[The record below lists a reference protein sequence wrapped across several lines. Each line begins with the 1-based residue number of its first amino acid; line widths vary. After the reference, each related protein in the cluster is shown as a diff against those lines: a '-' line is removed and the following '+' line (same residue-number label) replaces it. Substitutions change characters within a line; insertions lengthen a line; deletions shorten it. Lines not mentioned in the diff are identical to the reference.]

1 MHRRQDAAVRRTK
14 DGAAPCYNRTM
25 KRALPTVLVAVV
37 GVGLGL
43 YASRDVWR
51 RYHDERRDA
60 DQARTEM
67 RAAELRKADLQ
78 RQKADL
84 ESEAGR
90 ERLARERGWIKPGET
105 RL

>member
-1 MHRRQDAAVRRTK
+1 
-14 DGAAPCYNRTM
+14 M
-25 KRALPTVLVAVV
+25 KRVLPTVIFAAI

-43 YASRDVWR
+43 YASRGVWAR
-51 RYHDERRDA
+51 VHDEKRQA
-60 DQARTEM
+60 DEARAEM
-67 RAAELRKADLQ
+67 QAAELRKADLQ

-90 ERLARERGWIKPGET
+90 ERLARERGWTKPGET

>member
-1 MHRRQDAAVRRTK
+1 
-14 DGAAPCYNRTM
+14 M
-25 KRALPTVLVAVV
+25 KRALPTVLVAVI
-37 GVGLGL
+37 GVGIGL

-51 RYHDERRDA
+51 RYRDERRDA
-60 DQARTEM
+60 DQARIEM
-67 RAAELRKADLQ
+67 RAAEVRKADLQ

>member
-1 MHRRQDAAVRRTK
+1 
-14 DGAAPCYNRTM
+14 M
-25 KRALPTVLVAVV
+25 KRALPTVLVAVI
-37 GVGLGL
+37 GVGIGL
-43 YASRDVWR
+43 YASRDVWYR
-51 RYHDERRDA
+51 NHEKGREA
-60 DQARTEM
+60 DQARAEM

>member
-1 MHRRQDAAVRRTK
+1 
-14 DGAAPCYNRTM
+14 M
-25 KRALPTVLVAVV
+25 KRALPTVLMAAV

-51 RYHDERRDA
+51 RYHDERVQA
-60 DQARTEM
+60 DQARAEM
-67 RAAELRKADLQ
+67 RAAEVRKADLQ
-78 RQKADL
+78 RQQVDL

-90 ERLARERGWIKPGET
+90 ERLARDRGWVKPGET